1 MSSYEPVDLSAA
13 CNAGVEVLGGE
24 PGDVPLGRVDL
35 RGLPFLIGSE
45 PPSAQ
50 RCFLLPSAPASVGI
64 GRLAPRVIVAH
75 RLLEPGAPAGHAV
88 GQTVADYAF
97 HLAGGEVVV
106 APIRERFEIQVV
118 PPGWGQLPFLAVTDT
133 SDHSMPRLEGKWG
146 NAGARL
152 VEHDMGWPRGYFLW
166 CWENPHPQ
174 RLLERIEIIPR
185 GGRFVVAGIT
195 TSDVDE
201 HPFVRR
207 PARPV
212 RLLVKDGR
220 SGVLDIEVDR
230 GVATYPQPL
239 PGEDDRA
246 GWGAAEGKAAYTSI
260 AALPS
265 ATVAVRQADDELGRV
280 RWGDVERDGRADTG
294 QITLELVEEG
304 RNWVHVSVLD
314 DATGRPVPCRV
325 HFRSAEGIPYQP
337 HGHHNHVT
345 QNLDSWHYD
354 VGGDVR
360 LGQRSYAYID
370 GTCQGWLPRGDVVVD
385 VARGFEYE
393 PLRQT
398 VRIERGQRELTLRIG
413 RVADLA
419 SEGWW
424 SGDSH
429 VHFLS
434 TPGAQLEQRGED
446 LRVVNLLQ
454 TQWGALFTNT
464 EDFSGRPSVIDGG
477 VIDGG
482 GYVTYVGQENR
493 QHALGHMVLWG
504 LKEPVMPWCS
514 DGPDEAEL
522 GGALDATLSDWADR
536 THAQGGTVVAAHFPN
551 PNGEP
556 AVLVATSRADAV
568 EMLTQADDAMLEYYR
583 YLNCGYRLPLVGGTD
598 KMSSAVPVGL
608 YRTYARLDEEFS
620 YEAWCRAVRSGRT
633 FLSGGPLLALSVDG
647 SEPGD
652 TVRLSGPGTVSIQAT
667 VRSIFPLR
675 SLEVVRNGEVVARA
689 EAGGGRQAEI
699 SEELRIDGH
708 SWIACRAFGVD
719 CHLDEW
725 GRRVAAHTSPVYLAC
740 GGDWT
745 MTDPEGLRYI
755 RTLVE
760 GAREYVRHTA
770 VRRSDR
776 LTTHHH
782 GEADH
787 LAWLERPFAEAL
799 RALDERGQ
807 R

>member
-1 MSSYEPVDLSAA
+1 MPGYEPVDLSAV
-13 CNAGVEVLGGE
+13 CNAGVDALGGE

-35 RGLPFLIGSE
+35 RGLPFLIGPE
-45 PPSAQ
+45 APSAE
-50 RCFLLPSAPASVGI
+50 RCFVLPGGPTPVGI
-64 GRLAPRVIVAH
+64 GRPARRVIVAH
-75 RLLEPGAPAGHAV
+75 RLVEPGAPAGHAA
-88 GQTVADYAF
+88 GQTVAEYVF
-97 HLAGGEVVV
+97 HLAGGEAATAV
-106 APIRERFEIQVV
+106 IRERFEIQVV
-118 PPGWGQLPFLAVTDT
+118 PPVWGRQPFLAVPDT
-133 SDHSMPRLEGKWG
+133 SDYNLPRFEGSWG
-146 NAGARL
+146 EAGNRLTEHAR
-152 VEHDMGWPRGYFLW
+152 GGPAGYYLW
-166 CWENPHPQ
+166 CWENPHPD
-174 RLLERIEIIPR
+174 RAVERIELIPR
-185 GGRFVVAGIT
+185 GPRFIVAGIT

-201 HPFVRR
+201 HPFVRT

-212 RLLVKDGR
+212 RLAAKDGR
-220 SGVLDIEVDR
+220 GGVFDVNVDR

-246 GWGAAEGKAAYTSI
+246 GWGATEGTSAYTSI

-265 ATVAVRQADDELGRV
+265 ATVAVRRDGAELGRV
-280 RWGDVERDGRADTG
+280 RWGDIARDGRADAG
-294 QITLELVEEG
+294 RVTLELAESG
-304 RNWVHVSVLD
+304 RNWVHVNVVD

-398 VRIERGQRELTLRIG
+398 VRIEPGQRDLTLRI
-413 RVADLA
+413 RRAADMA
-419 SEGWW
+419 AEGWW

-446 LRVVNLLQ
+446 LRVVNVLQ
-454 TQWGALFTNT
+454 TQWGVLFTNT
-464 EDFSGRPSVIDGG
+464 EEFTGQPSV
-477 VIDGG
+477 VDGG
-482 GYVTYVGQENR
+482 GYVTYIGQENR
-493 QHALGHMVLWG
+493 QHVLGHTVLWG

-556 AVLVATSRADAV
+556 AVLVATGRADAV
-568 EMLTQADDAMLEYYR
+568 EMLTANDDAMLEYYR
-583 YLNCGYRLPLVGGTD
+583 YLNSGYRLPLVGGTD

-608 YRTYARLDEEFS
+608 YRTYARVDEEFS

-633 FLSGGPLLALSVDG
+633 FLSGGPLVTLSVDG
-647 SEPGD
+647 CEPGS
-652 TVRLSGPGTVSIQAT
+652 TVGLSGPGTVSVHAA

-675 SLEVVRNGEVVARA
+675 CLEVVRNGEVVAKA
-689 EAGGGRQAEI
+689 DANGGRQADI
-699 SEELRIDGH
+699 SEELRIDGN
-708 SWIACRAFGVD
+708 SWIACRAFGAD
-719 CHLDEW
+719 YHLDEW
-725 GRRVAAHTSPVYLAC
+725 GRQVFAHTSPVYVAC
-740 GGDWT
+740 GGGWT
-745 MTDPEGLRYI
+745 MTDPEGIRYI
-755 RTLVE
+755 RTIVE
-760 GAREYVRHTA
+760 GARDYVRHTA
-770 VRRSDR
+770 VRRSDQV
-776 LTTHHH
+776 TTHHH
-782 GEADH
+782 GEANH
-787 LAWLERPFAEAL
+787 LAWLERPFDEAL
-799 RALDERGQ
+799 RALDDRSRE
-807 R
+807 